1 MRAYYKSLSKQ
12 YLNKLTQICPSVAY
26 KVFKEFQKI
35 NQNKK
40 TKTKSESESRM
51 RKSSN
56 YWCWKSL
63 FLKKINF

>member
-1 MRAYYKSLSKQ
+1 MKAYYKSLSKQ

-40 TKTKSESESRM
+40 NQNQK
-51 RKSSN
+51 RK
-56 YWCWKSL
+56 
-63 FLKKINF
+63 